1 MATQNKQ
8 IQIIELGETP
18 YEKALNIQE
27 DLFNKVI
34 AVKRAN
40 RQNEVH
46 QGNKKLFVMGG
57 TRSGIY
63 AWKEWQA
70 RTFVTRRK
78 AIEGKRD

>member
-1 MATQNKQ
+1 MSTQNKQ

-46 QGNKKLFVMGG
+46 QATKNYLLWLELHHLK
-57 TRSGIY
+57 Y
-63 AWKEWQA
+63 
-70 RTFVTRRK
+70 
-78 AIEGKRD
+78 